1 MVKIEPLVLG
11 GEGVGRTAGLTLKSG
26 VQKISLE
33 TFSPGELKG
42 IKR

>member
-26 VQKISLE
+26 VQKISL
-33 TFSPGELKG
+33 PGELKG

>member
-33 TFSPGELKG
+33 TFSPGELKV
-42 IKR
+42 IKI